1 MIHECTIQ
9 SGCARPSASRPQGA
23 GENWVP
29 NLVWERD
36 WSKVKVQVIPCA
48 CVFFLLLRTQT
59 NILQADGCSFSP
71 SAVAEARSLIA
82 FTTAFRISHTWNKS
96 YSTRSVSYKHNSFKG
111 FWIRNQQPKKLA
123 RICHRSLSWQ
133 GMRCK
138 LVHLRQFLIG
148 DFPWNS
154 RIFIGKET
162 TSSCFGSTLHLQ
174 INT

>member
-23 GENWVP
+23 GENWVA

-36 WSKVKVQVIPCA
+36 WPKVKVQVIPCA

-59 NILQADGCSFSP
+59 NTLQDEADGCSFSP

-111 FWIRNQQPKKLA
+111 F
-123 RICHRSLSWQ
+123 
-133 GMRCK
+133 
-138 LVHLRQFLIG
+138 
-148 DFPWNS
+148 
-154 RIFIGKET
+154 
-162 TSSCFGSTLHLQ
+162 
-174 INT
+174 